1 VEVLLPIMIVVAA
14 LSAPPARAQTADAPT
29 LWMPK
34 SKLDLPV
41 VVPLM
46 KQGTQPDQLY
56 YSGFG
61 VKFGGPASGWEI
73 FGGAVEGSFFTLA
86 VINAFM
92 PRWLP
97 KGMARRMNLNGTGG
111 RSPSDVGVDDY
122 GMGYSEH

>member
-1 VEVLLPIMIVVAA
+1 MIVAA
-14 LSAPPARAQTADAPT
+14 FLAVPPARAQTAGAPA
-29 LWMPK
+29 LWLPK

-41 VVPLM
+41 VVPFVESGA
-46 KQGTQPDQLY
+46 KPDRLH

-73 FGGAVEGSFFTLA
+73 FGGAAEGTLFTLA
-86 VINAFM
+86 VINAFV